1 MISQLTTSKLSLFVN
16 PRQLKCKPSIINQAG
31 LFIDSIKRQ
40 IKNQSK
46 CHERTGSW
54 KIAGNG

>member
-1 MISQLTTSKLSLFVN
+1 MISQLTTSKLSLFLN

-46 CHERTGSW
+46 CHE
-54 KIAGNG
+54 KQVAGK